1 MEIPVYLFTGFL
13 EAGKTQFI
21 QETLED
27 ENFNA
32 GENTLLLV
40 CEEGVEEYGT
50 SRFADAEHIHIEY
63 VEGIEN
69 LDAHKLSLL
78 EHNLQ
83 LDRVMIE
90 QNGMTTAKDLLER
103 LPENWAIYQ
112 EVMFADA
119 QTFQNYNTNM
129 RSLVVDKL
137 QGCELIVFNRCDE
150 AYAGDIAKLKMEF
163 PDAIFISANTSGS
176 ISLLRARLSQMV
188 RTSEDIEGSLV
199 PDNLVCE
206 GDYVLLLVPESV
218 LIHEYLIMMDLI
230 NRGARCVIIHEDD
243 LENALKEI
251 PRVDLV
257 IAYARSFGKVR
268 DIVPENVPLTSYS
281 LLYAKQRGV
290 LEDFIAGARK
300 LGDLKENS
308 RILVAVGSRASEVY
322 KEIGRIKIPRSLRR
336 VVGEELQIDY
346 NFGLDLPEDLSSY
359 DLVIHDTGATM
370 STRSVQARVA
380 ICREAGVPSANY
392 GTVLAA
398 LAGVLDR
405 CEAVLLPKE

>member
-40 CEEGVEEYGT
+40 CEEGVEEYDT

-63 VEGIEN
+63 VEGVEN

-83 LDRVMIE
+83 LDRVMVE

-150 AYAGDIAKLKMEF
+150 ATDKMALHKIVRATNRRTNIIYEKTDGEIEYDEIQDPLPFDLNAPVVEIQDEDYAVWYRDMVEELSKYSGKKVSFTGVVAFNRTQPK
-163 PDAIFISANTSGS
+163 NTFFLG
-176 ISLLRARLSQMV
+176 RHVMTCCV
-188 RTSEDIEGSLV
+188 EDIEYMPFLCRWKGASGLHMRDWIRV
-199 PDNLVCE
+199 TAAVEIQFNKRNGQKMP
-206 GDYVLLLVPESV
+206 VL
-218 LIHEYLIMMDLI
+218 
-230 NRGARCVIIHEDD
+230 
-243 LENALKEI
+243 
-251 PRVDLV
+251 
-257 IAYARSFGKVR
+257 
-268 DIVPENVPLTSYS
+268 
-281 LLYAKQRGV
+281 
-290 LEDFIAGARK
+290 
-300 LGDLKENS
+300 
-308 RILVAVGSRASEVY
+308 RILSAVPAEKPDPEVATFY
-322 KEIGRIKIPRSLRR
+322 
-336 VVGEELQIDY
+336 
-346 NFGLDLPEDLSSY
+346 
-359 DLVIHDTGATM
+359 
-370 STRSVQARVA
+370 
-380 ICREAGVPSANY
+380 
-392 GTVLAA
+392 
-398 LAGVLDR
+398 
-405 CEAVLLPKE
+405 